1 LIKSLIVN
9 KFKKGMTIIIGEY
22 GYLSRG
28 FDVKNDCNIIVTII
42 TRLELLLIKQD
53 ILKIDP
59 YAFMYIQYSK
69 EANVAIL
76 RNKKKN

>member
-1 LIKSLIVN
+1 
-9 KFKKGMTIIIGEY
+9 MTIIIGEY
-22 GYLSRG
+22 GYLSRS